1 MESVGLRDLSIGG
14 SGYLYRM
21 DYTLESGVEPL
32 REAINNSLTQFVD
45 RENEYLRQI
54 GSELYPVADALKNF
68 LLDSGKRFRPLFA
81 AAGFVGSGGVLDAA
95 SINAVASIE
104 LVHVC
109 ALIHDDVMDCSD
121 TRRGAPSIHRLFE
134 SLHKTEG
141 LQGSAEQL
149 GVASAILLGDLALVW
164 ASKAL
169 HESGV
174 TSQSLIRALPLYDE
188 MRVELMAGQYLD
200 IYEQALAS
208 ESIERSIKV
217 ARYKSGK
224 YSIERPLHFGAS
236 LATGA
241 NFSAYS
247 GYGIPLGEAFQLRD
261 DLLGVFGDPAQTG
274 KPAGDDLREGKRTVL
289 IAATLQN
296 SNPEQKIRV
305 NALLGKE
312 DLNLAE
318 IEELRSIITSTGA
331 ADYVENM
338 ISDLTKQ
345 SLAALETGTITSDAK
360 SFLIHM
366 AAVATKRSY

>member
-1 MESVGLRDLSIGG
+1 
-14 SGYLYRM
+14 M
-21 DYTLESGVEPL
+21 DYTLESGVDPL

-104 LVHVC
+104 PVHVC

-141 LQGSAEQL
+141 LQGSAEQF

-200 IYEQALAS
+200 VYEQALAS
-208 ESIERSIKV
+208 ESIERSLKV

-241 NFSAYS
+241 NLSAYS
-247 GYGIPLGEAFQLRD
+247 EYGIPLGEAFQLRD

-318 IEELRSIITSTGA
+318 IEELRSIITSSGA